1 MAVPEDVETL
11 TCYRHPGEPTRVRC
25 ARCERPIC
33 TQCMEPS
40 PVGMRCPECS
50 GRTRTLRP
58 RSLAPGQPTMTYALI
73 GINIAA
79 FVAERGGLGT
89 SWAFQHG
96 ALTGEAVAAGD
107 WWRVITATFLHA
119 NLLHIA
125 FNMYA
130 LYILGTRL
138 EGYVGTLRFGIIY
151 FLGALGGSAGA
162 LLATNPRTATVG
174 ASGAVFALM
183 GALLV
188 LERRGVMLIGPVV
201 PLLLFNLAFTFLVPG
216 ISIGGHVGGLLAG
229 IVATLA
235 LEGFGRGHVA
245 YGRLRA
251 PAVLGIAAVLAGEI
265 AIIIYAVSD
274 IVTV

>member
-11 TCYRHPGEPTRVRC
+11 SCYRHPDEPTRVRC
-25 ARCERPIC
+25 ARCDRPIC

-40 PVGMRCPECS
+40 PVGMRCPECA
-50 GRTRTLRP
+50 GRTRALRP

-73 GINIAA
+73 GINVAA
-79 FVAERGGLGT
+79 FVAERGGMGT
-89 SWAFQHG
+89 SWAFQNG

-107 WWRVITATFLHA
+107 WWRVISATFLHA

-151 FLGALGGSAGA
+151 VLGALGGSAGA
-162 LLATNPRTATVG
+162 LLATKPATATVG

-216 ISIGGHVGGLLAG
+216 VLDRRPRRRAAGRHRRDARAGGLRPSA
-229 IVATLA
+229 
-235 LEGFGRGHVA
+235 R
-245 YGRLRA
+245 RLRA
-251 PAVLGIAAVLAGEI
+251 PARARRAGDRGR
-265 AIIIYAVSD
+265 AGR
-274 IVTV
+274 